1 MFILHLMVKTTP
13 TPIPYVF
20 LNLSTGFSGADFKLG
35 FILLDFSAC
44 NVDIQM
50 WSSNWST
57 CC

>member
-35 FILLDFSAC
+35 FILLDFNAC

-50 WSSNWST
+50 
-57 CC
+57 